1 MKDLLRFT
9 TAGSV
14 DDGKSTLIGRLLHD
28 TRGVYEDQ
36 LESVRKAS
44 RDSNAEGFD
53 LSLITD
59 GLRAEREQ
67 AITIDVAYRYFQTP
81 RRKFIIADTPGH
93 EQYTRNMATGAST
106 ASLAVILLD
115 TRHGVLQQS
124 RRHAYIAA
132 LLGIRKLAVAVNK
145 MDLVDFRRDV
155 FERIRDE
162 FGAVA
167 AKLGIAEPFFVPVS
181 ARDGDNVATRG
192 ARTPWYEGASLL
204 EYLETVEVETAGIA
218 GPLRFPVQ
226 LAIRPHL
233 DFRGYAGQIVSG
245 RLRVG
250 DRVLALPSG
259 LETRVAALEGPE
271 ACPTVCLADQI
282 DISRGDMLV
291 DPSAP
296 PSVGRE
302 FTATLIW
309 MAAEPLRLE
318 AAYLLKHTTR
328 QVCADVRSV
337 RRVMDMRT
345 LDFGPAAELK
355 LNDIAEVEIETHH
368 PIFFDPYKENRATG
382 SFILIDMISNRTV
395 AAGMILEQ
403 VGRPFDKTG
412 WQAEPP
418 APPKGLAHRGLT
430 VWFTGLSAS
439 GKTTLCRAVYE
450 RLAARGCRLE
460 LLDGDTVRKHLS
472 KGLGF
477 SREDRNENIRR
488 IGFVAGLLTR
498 NGVIALAAAIS
509 PYRAVRDEVRAS
521 IGDFVEV
528 YVNAPLEV
536 CESRDPKGLYRQA
549 RAGHLPAFTGI
560 DDPYEP
566 PFDPEVECRTDRETL
581 EECIAKVLGA
591 IDRAL
596 GG

>member
-115 TRHGVLQQS
+115 ARHGVLPQS

-192 ARTPWYEGASLL
+192 ARTPWYEGPSLL
-204 EYLETVEVETAGIA
+204 EYLETVEVEPRERRPAA
-218 GPLRFPVQ
+218 FPGAVGDS
-226 LAIRPHL
+226 AAPG
-233 DFRGYAGQIVSG
+233 FP
-245 RLRVG
+245 RLRRA
-250 DRVLALPSG
+250 DRLRPPRAW
-259 LETRVAALEGPE
+259 EI
-271 ACPTVCLADQI
+271 ACWRCPRAWKRGWHR
-282 DISRGDMLV
+282 SRARK
-291 DPSAP
+291 SAP
-296 PSVGRE
+296 RFRWP
-302 FTATLIW
+302 
-309 MAAEPLRLE
+309 
-318 AAYLLKHTTR
+318 TR
-328 QVCADVRSV
+328 S
-337 RRVMDMRT
+337 T
-345 LDFGPAAELK
+345 
-355 LNDIAEVEIETHH
+355 
-368 PIFFDPYKENRATG
+368 
-382 SFILIDMISNRTV
+382 S
-395 AAGMILEQ
+395 
-403 VGRPFDKTG
+403 
-412 WQAEPP
+412 
-418 APPKGLAHRGLT
+418 
-430 VWFTGLSAS
+430 
-439 GKTTLCRAVYE
+439 
-450 RLAARGCRLE
+450 
-460 LLDGDTVRKHLS
+460 
-472 KGLGF
+472 
-477 SREDRNENIRR
+477 
-488 IGFVAGLLTR
+488 
-498 NGVIALAAAIS
+498 AAATCWWTRRRR
-509 PYRAVRDEVRAS
+509 PPWAAS
-521 IGDFVEV
+521 
-528 YVNAPLEV
+528 L
-536 CESRDPKGLYRQA
+536 RQ
-549 RAGHLPAFTGI
+549 P
-560 DDPYEP
+560 
-566 PFDPEVECRTDRETL
+566 
-581 EECIAKVLGA
+581 
-591 IDRAL
+591 
-596 GG
+596 

>member
-115 TRHGVLQQS
+115 ARHGVLQQS

-192 ARTPWYEGASLL
+192 ARTPWYGGPSLL
-204 EYLETVEVETAGIA
+204 EYLETVDVGPMDGA

-245 RLRVG
+245 SLRVG
-250 DRVLALPSG
+250 DRVVALPSG
-259 LETRVAALEGPE
+259 LETRVAALAGPE
-271 ACPTVCLADQI
+271 ACPTVSLADQI
-282 DISRGDMLV
+282 DISRGDMLA
-291 DPSAP
+291 DPATP
-296 PSVGRE
+296 PNVGRE
-302 FTATLIW
+302 FAATLIW
-309 MAAEPLRLE
+309 MAAEPMRAE
-318 AAYLLKHTTR
+318 SAYLLKHTTR
-328 QVCADVRSV
+328 QVCANVRSV
-337 RRVMDMRT
+337 RHVVDIRT
-345 LDFGPAAELK
+345 LDPGPAAELK

-368 PIFFDPYKENRATG
+368 PIFFDAYKKNRATG

-403 VGRPFDKTG
+403 LVRAPRPIA
-412 WQAEPP
+412 QP
-418 APPKGLAHRGLT
+418 HRGLT

-439 GKTTLCRAVYE
+439 GKTTLCRAVHE

-460 LLDGDTVRKHLS
+460 VLDGDTVRKHLS

-536 CESRDPKGLYRQA
+536 CEGRDPKGLYRKA
-549 RAGHLPAFTGI
+549 RAGQLPAFTGI

-566 PFDPEVECRTDRETL
+566 PLHPEVECRTDRESL
-581 EECIAKVLGA
+581 EECIAKVLAA

-596 GG
+596 EG

>member
-1 MKDLLRFT
+1 MRDLLRFT

-115 TRHGVLQQS
+115 ARHGVLAQS

-145 MDLVDFRRDV
+145 MDLVDFSRDV

-162 FGAVA
+162 FAAVA
-167 AKLGIAEPFFVPVS
+167 AKLDVEPPFFVPVS
-181 ARDGDNVATRG
+181 ARDGDNVARRG
-192 ARTPWYEGASLL
+192 ARTPWYQGPSLL
-204 EYLETVEVETAGIA
+204 EYLETVEVEPAGSA

-245 RLRVG
+245 SLRVG
-250 DRVLALPSG
+250 DRVVALPSG
-259 LETRVAALEGPE
+259 IETRVASLAGPE
-271 ACPTVCLADQI
+271 ACPTVCLADHI

-296 PSVGRE
+296 PAVGRE
-302 FTATLIW
+302 FSATLIW
-309 MAAEPLRLE
+309 MAAEPLRPE

-337 RRVMDMRT
+337 RHVMDMRT
-345 LDFGPAAELK
+345 MDPGPAAELK

-368 PIFFDPYKENRATG
+368 PIFFDPYKKNRATG

-395 AAGMILEQ
+395 AAGMILDQ
-403 VGRPFDKTG
+403 LVRAPRPIA
-412 WQAEPP
+412 QP
-418 APPKGLAHRGLT
+418 HRGLT

-450 RLAARGCRLE
+450 RLAARGYRLE

-528 YVNAPLEV
+528 YVNAPLEI
-536 CESRDPKGLYRQA
+536 CEARDPKGLYRQA
-549 RAGHLPAFTGI
+549 RAGQLPAFTGI

-566 PFDPEVECRTDRETL
+566 PLHPEVECRTDRERL
-581 EECIAKVLGA
+581 EDCIAKVLGA

-596 GG
+596 EG